1 MPAFIC
7 ISPNN
12 FMHFKPK
19 KGHLKFKVKYA
30 QSEFPTPKS
39 PGLKGFHLEQL
50 VRNRQQLQGQDKACI
65 FFCLEHKRVLKAFHM
80 QLLHKNWVAN
90 ALMKAERQLLLG
102 QRWPEQGQEA
112 AARAATPQLVKWEER
127 PHHGYPP
134 PCVSQPRGLTSPN
147 KSTKCFPASCL
158 LPHL

>member
-1 MPAFIC
+1 MP
-7 ISPNN
+7 
-12 FMHFKPK
+12 FKPK

-65 FFCLEHKRVLKAFHM
+65 FFCLQHKGVLNACHT

-102 QRWPEQGQEA
+102 Q
-112 AARAATPQLVKWEER
+112 LVKWEQR

-147 KSTKCFPASCL
+147 KSTKRFPASCP